1 MSLTAQ
7 QFYALLPAVYRT
19 KDAPTGQLEALF
31 DVLAA
36 QSAIVEDNIEQL
48 YADEFIETCAP
59 WVIPYIGDLIG
70 YNSIYEIAAASADS
84 RAEVANTIGYRRRKG
99 TLIALEQVS
108 IDVSGRAALGVEQF
122 LRLIATVSMR
132 HVRAH
137 HDATVDLRDQQA
149 LDRFGTAF
157 DQLTRTVDV
166 RRIAPRFRHVETP
179 DAAPLDI
186 ALHGPG
192 RYNIPN
198 VAIHIWRWQSE
209 LVTAAPAFVVGGA
222 RYKFSPLGND
232 MPLFSQLKLPAS
244 FTALIGRM
252 NVPQPVGRHELLRFY
267 GPDRSIELIADGVAV
282 DRDQI
287 VCANLADRPGGAWCT
302 VTSGKIAIDPVL
314 GRIQYAADV
323 PLPRSLQVTYC
334 YGFPAD
340 IGGGPYDRTQCIT
353 LPTDPTLFAVV
364 GSADYPTLVAAVT
377 AWNALPPGSSGII
390 VLPGYPSLTAD
401 LTGAD
406 AIQLPASSSLA
417 VLAGAPQ
424 PAGGSTDFTWS
435 DSRATIFGSIEVT
448 GAAPAPSPQTAAAKR
463 GRTKRRTVAADT
475 GPAGTEAESAGP
487 TGAATVGP
495 PTAPAGQ
502 LLLSSICLA
511 GQLLVDGDSC
521 TIQVADCTLVPGL
534 GLLPDGEPVSP
545 GDPSIVISALG
556 TSLVL
561 NRAISGPIAADSSGA
576 TRVCASMI
584 DATTPFYVAFAG
596 TDLASVGADLH
607 IEDSTVIGKVRTRT
621 MTLASNTIFRAR
633 LGAQDPWPAAIWASR
648 RQIGC
653 VRYCWLPFD
662 SITPRRYS
670 CLPPDQASEWT
681 LEPHFVSLRYGDP
694 SYALLSGD
702 CPMAV
707 WTGADNGSQI
717 GVYLQIQET
726 EAASNVQLRAP
737 EYLPALL
744 ESGIFL
750 HPSHTEPELE
760 HAPFRYGSG
769 QQPYGQPAADFPGIG
784 ADLIWSRLDETAE
797 EQS

>member
-1 MSLTAQ
+1 MSLTAK
-7 QFYALLPAVYRT
+7 QFYELLPAVYRT
-19 KDAPTGQLEALF
+19 KDAPIGQLQALF
-31 DVLAA
+31 EVLAE

-70 YNSIYEIAAASADS
+70 YNSIYEVAGASADS

-108 IDVSGRAALGVEQF
+108 IDVSGRAALGVEEF
-122 LRLIATVSMR
+122 LRMITTVSMR

-137 HDATVDLRDQQA
+137 HDATVDLRDRQA
-149 LDRFGTAF
+149 FDPFGTAF
-157 DQLTRTVDV
+157 DQITRTVDV
-166 RRIAPRFRHVETP
+166 RRIAPRVRHVETP

-198 VAIHIWRWQSE
+198 VAIHVWRWQSY
-209 LVTAAPAFVVGGA
+209 LVTAAPAFVVGGG

-232 MPLFSQLKLPAS
+232 MPLFSLLKLPAS
-244 FTALIGRM
+244 FTALIGRV
-252 NVPQPVGRHELLRFY
+252 NVPQPIGRDELMRFY
-267 GPDRSIELIADGVAV
+267 GPERSVELIADGVAV
-282 DRDQI
+282 DSSQI
-287 VCANLADRPGGAWCT
+287 VCANLADRPGGFWCT
-302 VTSGKIAIDPVL
+302 VASGKIAIDPVL

-323 PLPRSLQVTYC
+323 PLPQTLQVTYC

-340 IGGGPYDRTQCIT
+340 IGGGPYDRTPCLTT
-353 LPTDPTLFAVV
+353 LPADPTLFAVV
-364 GSADYPTLVAAVT
+364 GSADYPTLVAAVA
-377 AWNALPPGSSGII
+377 AWNALPAGSTGTIL
-390 VLPGYPSLTAD
+390 LPDYMSLTAD
-401 LTGAD
+401 LTGAN
-406 AIQLPASSSLA
+406 AVQLPAGSSLA
-417 VLAGAPQ
+417 ILAGSPQ
-424 PAGGSTDFTWS
+424 PSGGPTHFTWS
-435 DSRATIFGSIEVT
+435 DSRAVITGNIEVT
-448 GAAPAPSPQTAAAKR
+448 GVAPAPAPEAKRRRTRRTGTTAAASPD
-463 GRTKRRTVAADT
+463 DT
-475 GPAGTEAESAGP
+475 GLAITGTPA
-487 TGAATVGP
+487 
-495 PTAPAGQ
+495 APAGQ
-502 LLLSSICLA
+502 LLLSSIWLA
-511 GQLLVDGDSC
+511 GQLQVDGQAC

-534 GLLPDGEPVSP
+534 GLLSDGEPVSP
-545 GDPSIVISALG
+545 GDPSILISALG
-556 TSLVL
+556 SSLVL
-561 NRAISGPIAADSSGA
+561 NRAISGPIAADSSGT
-576 TRVCASMI
+576 TRICASII

-596 TDLASVGADLH
+596 TDLASAGADLH

-648 RQIGC
+648 RQVGC
-653 VRYCWLPFD
+653 ERYCWLPFD
-662 SITPRRYS
+662 SITPRRYG
-670 CLPPDQASEWT
+670 CLPPDQASQWT

-726 EAASNVQLRAP
+726 EAVSNVQLRAP

-750 HPSHTEPELE
+750 HPAHTEPELE

-769 QQPYGQPAADFPGIG
+769 QLSYGQPAGEFPGIG